1 MKISARDIQVLVAGA
16 FAYQGF
22 QALIWLPHE
31 LQHSRFAWAGAA
43 LLAGIVGL
51 LVAIGLLFEN
61 PRAIRWTLAIL
72 WVCTIVD
79 VVDVGLGLLAKVG
92 VSLKVSPFGLYQN
105 AAYLVTFATLLGLM
119 LWSRS
124 SRFQLNPC

>member
-1 MKISARDIQVLVAGA
+1 MKISARDIQVFVAGV

-22 QALIWLPHE
+22 QALIWMPHE
-31 LQHSRFAWAGAA
+31 FQQSRLGWAGAA
-43 LLAGIVGL
+43 LLAGILGLFVG
-51 LVAIGLLFEN
+51 VGLLFEK
-61 PRAIRWTLAIL
+61 PHAIRGALVIL
-72 WVCTIVD
+72 WFCTILDAVE
-79 VVDVGLGLLAKVG
+79 VCFGLLAKVG

-124 SRFQLNPC
+124 SRFQVKP